1 MCVCVPVCV
10 CVRDAR
16 LSKGNVFT
24 SHITESTAVP
34 NLPAM
39 PDIFIQAVEAL
50 LPKHTTH
57 PSHLDQE
64 GDRISRL
71 HCT

>member
-1 MCVCVPVCV
+1 MCV

-39 PDIFIQAVEAL
+39 PDIFIQAVEPL